1 MKLTKKILVTGCAGF
16 IGSNLVDHLLSH
28 DNKVIGV
35 DNLSTGRIQFLTS
48 ALSNSNFLF
57 YKHDLLD
64 SKKLPEIFENIEIV
78 YHLAANADIRFGI
91 DNPRRDLEQNTLV
104 THNVLEAMR
113 KSNVKQLVFSST
125 GSIYGNS
132 VVTPTPEDAPF
143 PIQTSLYGASKLACE
158 GLIQAY
164 CEAFD
169 FQSWIFRFVSILGP
183 RYSHGHVIDFYN
195 QLYKHPEYLKILG
208 NGRQRKSYLH
218 VSDCIDGIETAL
230 KKSSEKVNIFNLGVD
245 GTCEVRDSIEW
256 ITKKLKL
263 NPKLEFGVESQGW
276 IGDNALIHLEISKM
290 SALGWKPEFSIQES
304 VESTLDYLEKNKW
317 LLAITD

>member
-1 MKLTKKILVTGCAGF
+1 VKLTKKILVTGCAGF

-28 DNKVIGV
+28 DNNVIGV
-35 DNLSTGRIQFLTS
+35 DNFSTGRIQFLTN
-48 ALSNSNFLF
+48 ALRNSNFLL

-64 SKKLPEIFENIEIV
+64 IKKLPEIFENIDIV
-78 YHLAANADIRFGI
+78 YHLAANADVRFGI

-113 KSNVKQLVFSST
+113 KSSVKQIVFSST

-132 VVTPTPEDAPF
+132 VVTPTPENAPF

-195 QLYKHPEYLKILG
+195 QLCKHPEYLKVLG
-208 NGRQRKSYLH
+208 NGHQRKSYLH

-230 KKSSEKVNIFNLGVD
+230 KESNEKVNIFNLGVD
-245 GTCEVRDSIEW
+245 GTCEVRDSVKW
-256 ITKKLKL
+256 ICNRL
-263 NPKLEFGVESQGW
+263 NLTPELDFGNESQGW
-276 IGDNALIHLEISKM
+276 IGDNALIYLQTSKINT
-290 SALGWKPEFSIQES
+290 LGWKPKFSIKES
-304 VESTLDYLEKNKW
+304 VENTLDFLENNRW
-317 LLAITD
+317 LTSQ

>member
-1 MKLTKKILVTGCAGF
+1 LTKKILVTGCAGF

-28 DNKVIGV
+28 DNNVIGV
-35 DNLSTGRIQFLTS
+35 DNFSTGRIQFLTN
-48 ALSNSNFLF
+48 ALRNSNFLL

-64 SKKLPEIFENIEIV
+64 IKKLPEIFENIDIV
-78 YHLAANADIRFGI
+78 YHLAANADVRFGI

-113 KSNVKQLVFSST
+113 KSSVKQIVFSST

-132 VVTPTPEDAPF
+132 VVTPTPENAPF

-195 QLYKHPEYLKILG
+195 QLCKHPEYLKVLG
-208 NGRQRKSYLH
+208 NGHQRKSYLH

-230 KKSSEKVNIFNLGVD
+230 KESNEKVNIFNLGVD
-245 GTCEVRDSIEW
+245 GTCEVRDSVKW
-256 ITKKLKL
+256 ICNRL
-263 NPKLEFGVESQGW
+263 NLTPELDFGNESQGW
-276 IGDNALIHLEISKM
+276 IGDNALIYLQTSKINT
-290 SALGWKPEFSIQES
+290 LGWKPKFSIKES
-304 VESTLDYLEKNKW
+304 VENTLDFLENNRW
-317 LLAITD
+317 LTSQ

>member
-1 MKLTKKILVTGCAGF
+1 VKLTKKILVTGCAGF

-28 DNKVIGV
+28 DNNVIGV
-35 DNLSTGRIQFLTS
+35 DNFSTGRIQFLTN
-48 ALSNSNFLF
+48 ALRNSNFLL

-64 SKKLPEIFENIEIV
+64 IKKLPEIFENIDIV
-78 YHLAANADIRFGI
+78 YHLAANADVRFGI

-113 KSNVKQLVFSST
+113 KSSVKQIVFSST

-132 VVTPTPEDAPF
+132 VVTPTPENAPF

-195 QLYKHPEYLKILG
+195 QLCKHPEYLKVLG
-208 NGRQRKSYLH
+208 NGHQRKSYLH

-230 KKSSEKVNIFNLGVD
+230 KKSNEKINIFNLGVD
-245 GTCEVRDSIEW
+245 GTCEVRDSVKW
-256 ITKKLKL
+256 ICNRL
-263 NPKLEFGVESQGW
+263 NLTPELDFGNESQGW
-276 IGDNALIHLEISKM
+276 IGDNALIYLQTSKINT
-290 SALGWKPEFSIQES
+290 LGWKPKFSIKES
-304 VESTLDYLEKNKW
+304 VENTLDFLQNNKW
-317 LLAITD
+317 LSSQ